1 MASVNKTPVIANP
14 TYVLNLAHVKSA
26 AYIRPFKRNALPWF
40 QVMSATDLGTT
51 HSNPLKI
58 EIVTGIRTIV
68 KVGLRLEE
76 HKLKGNNVKSRKMS
90 RNQQIAN

>member
-40 QVMSATDLGTT
+40 QLEDKLWFKLGM
-51 HSNPLKI
+51 LMMA
-58 EIVTGIRTIV
+58 
-68 KVGLRLEE
+68 VGGSY
-76 HKLKGNNVKSRKMS
+76 HD
-90 RNQQIAN
+90 QQ

>member
-1 MASVNKTPVIANP
+1 
-14 TYVLNLAHVKSA
+14 
-26 AYIRPFKRNALPWF
+26 
-40 QVMSATDLGTT
+40 MSATDLGTT
-51 HSNPLKI
+51 HSNPMKI

-90 RNQQIAN
+90 RNQQIVN